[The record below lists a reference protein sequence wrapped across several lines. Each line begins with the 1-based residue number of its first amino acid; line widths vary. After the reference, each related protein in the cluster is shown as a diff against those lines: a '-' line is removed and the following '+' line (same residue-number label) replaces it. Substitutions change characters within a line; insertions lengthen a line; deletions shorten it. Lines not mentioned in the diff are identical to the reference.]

1 MPLHPCC
8 FTSRSKQVSC
18 TVHFLYRFALLC
30 GKLFCNFHSSLI
42 THQDQ
47 KIHCCNLSFTH
58 IHIHT
63 HHTSHITPIPAQNST
78 SLLGYLYANPSS
90 FSFLPLQ
97 VIRPGNQRVR
107 PHSHSLFRVI
117 LTNFLFLSHSR
128 SAAEIDELYERRV
141 PAWRWSR
148 TRTDAEVQMEAVVQV
163 KGHVK
168 QV

>member
-30 GKLFCNFHSSLI
+30 GKLFCNFHLSPIKI
-42 THQDQ
+42 TRYQHI
-47 KIHCCNLSFTH
+47 KPIH
-58 IHIHT
+58 HT
-63 HHTSHITPIPAQNST
+63 HTPQNFT
-78 SLLGYLYANPSS
+78 LLLWYLYANPSP
-90 FSFLPLQ
+90 FLLFPLQ

-107 PHSHSLFRVI
+107 PHSLTLTHSLSRVI
-117 LTNFLFLSHSR
+117 LTYLLFVIYYRR

>member
-1 MPLHPCC
+1 M
-8 FTSRSKQVSC
+8 
-18 TVHFLYRFALLC
+18 
-30 GKLFCNFHSSLI
+30 I
-42 THQDQ
+42 TRYQ
-47 KIHCCNLSFTH
+47 H
-58 IHIHT
+58 IKPT
-63 HHTSHITPIPAQNST
+63 YTSHSYPQNST
-78 SLLGYLYANPSS
+78 LLLEYLYANPSS

-117 LTNFLFLSHSR
+117 LTYLLFFIHYRR

>member
-1 MPLHPCC
+1 MLLHPCC

-30 GKLFCNFHSSLI
+30 GKLFCNSHPSPIKIKRYITIISL
-42 THQDQ
+42 
-47 KIHCCNLSFTH
+47 SRTH
-58 IHIHT
+58 IY
-63 HHTSHITPIPAQNST
+63 ITPIPAQNST
-78 SLLGYLYANPSS
+78 LLLGYLYANQSS

-107 PHSHSLFRVI
+107 PHSDSLFRVI
-117 LTNFLFLSHSR
+117 LTDLLFVIHYRR

>member
-1 MPLHPCC
+1 MLLHPCC

-30 GKLFCNFHSSLI
+30 GKLFCNFHPLFI
-42 THQDQ
+42 TH
-47 KIHCCNLSFTH
+47 L
-58 IHIHT
+58 
-63 HHTSHITPIPAQNST
+63 HHDHKRPLYQTYIYITLIPAQNST
-78 SLLGYLYANPSS
+78 LLLGYLYANQSS

-107 PHSHSLFRVI
+107 PHSLSLSRVI
-117 LTNFLFLSHSR
+117 LTNFLFLSHRR